1 MVGDFI
7 LSGWSGWGRRLDLDD
22 GDRLNLDGGMDLEL
36 CYVYTLHSIW
46 VNLEGACCGCWC
58 SSMFLKS
65 SYPIIRFPMTKY
77 LFLISTFIPTLE
89 LSRYKLVNQ

>member
-1 MVGDFI
+1 MLLVLVVLFI
-7 LSGWSGWGRRLDLDD
+7 NVLQ
-22 GDRLNLDGGMDLEL
+22 
-36 CYVYTLHSIW
+36 V
-46 VNLEGACCGCWC
+46 
-58 SSMFLKS
+58 FFKS

>member
-1 MVGDFI
+1 MLWVLVFI
-7 LSGWSGWGRRLDLDD
+7 
-22 GDRLNLDGGMDLEL
+22 N
-36 CYVYTLHSIW
+36 VLH
-46 VNLEGACCGCWC
+46 
-58 SSMFLKS
+58 FKS